1 MFKCLVIVF
10 VLYCLAAGLTADPL
24 DKVYFSPGSDTD
36 PYINIL
42 YNAGAYLDIYYL
54 DQFGL
59 LQTQN
64 ATQFM
69 GSEEWS
75 YGTISPLPSHTWI
88 GLQGTYAIPMS
99 RNRFGMANPIFFPQA
114 QGMPDHSK
122 FVPVESDLSG
132 DHNFNLAH
140 LDILES
146 KIAFSEEKLHFALR
160 VNANSFPTS
169 SGFTFY
175 SYMGVLG
182 DPAADPNSNPIVFG
196 LMNTVSV
203 AGVIGPGLYKITGTG
218 INDLEQIG
226 EIEVTNYEA
235 DGVMMLSCNLADL
248 LADPDFSSWYDPQY
262 PLISTMAL
270 TSKITLTGGT
280 QTADETAGMS
290 VLLKP
295 IELDYSNLHTPQISG
310 INTVLEGS
318 NLRVSF
324 DYTDQDP
331 NHPTWIKVRVD
342 GPPDYHL
349 YPTITGGIEQGIR
362 FESVEI
368 PVEAGWQELEID
380 FVEGGIHH
388 LATYQNP
395 VSNQDQHAPRPTLQ
409 IYPNPAGSKLFF
421 SLEDSGRAGEA
432 LPALRIYNL
441 RGQLIHEQLS
451 PPSSGSIDLSQAPSG
466 LYFLRWGEQHKRFV
480 H

>member
-1 MFKCLVIVF
+1 MFKRLVIVCL
-10 VLYCLAAGLTADPL
+10 LYCLAAGLTADPL

-54 DQFGL
+54 DQFGM

-64 ATQFM
+64 TTQFM
-69 GSEEWS
+69 GNEEWS
-75 YGTISPLPSHTWI
+75 YGTISPLPSHPWV
-88 GLQGTYAIPMS
+88 GLQGIYSIPMS

-114 QGMPDHSK
+114 QGMPHHSK
-122 FVPVESDLSG
+122 FCPVESDLSG
-132 DHNFNLAH
+132 DHNFTLAH

-146 KIAFSEEKLHFALR
+146 KIAFSEDKLHYAIR
-160 VNANSFPTS
+160 VNSNSFPTS
-169 SGFTFY
+169 SGLTFY

-196 LMNTVSV
+196 LMNTVNVS
-203 AGVIGPGLYKITGTG
+203 GVIGPGLYKIIGTG

-226 EIEVTNYEA
+226 EIEITNYEA
-235 DGVMMLSCNLADL
+235 DGVMVLSCNLADL

-280 QTADETAGMS
+280 QTADDTAGMS
-290 VLLKP
+290 VLLRP
-295 IELDYSNLHTPQISG
+295 IELDYSNLHAPQISG
-310 INTVLEGS
+310 ITTSLDGS

-342 GPPDYHL
+342 GSADYHL

-362 FESVEI
+362 FESVDI
-368 PVEAGWQELEID
+368 PLSTTWQELEID
-380 FVEGGIHH
+380 FIEGGIHH
-388 LATYQNP
+388 LVQHQNP

-409 IYPNPAGSKLFF
+409 IYPNPASSSIYY
-421 SLEDSGRAGEA
+421 SLENLERLDEEIPT
-432 LPALRIYNL
+432 LKLYNF
-441 RGQLIHEQLS
+441 RGQLIQELS
-451 PPSSGSIDLSQAPSG
+451 APARSGSIDLSGLSSG
-466 LYFLRWGEQHKRFV
+466 VYFLRWGAVSKRFV